1 MFTVWMTAAVAGW
14 EGAAS
19 RESSEETEEAEWA
32 GECAM
37 KAEDGEK
44 GIEEIRSVG
53 H

>member
-14 EGAAS
+14 EGAMS
-19 RESSEETEEAEWA
+19 RESSKETEEAEWA

-37 KAEDGEK
+37 KAEAREK
-44 GIEEIRSVG
+44 GIEEIGSVD